1 MATSKN
7 DFLSS
12 IGNLKDEFI
21 LAEVTNEFEKKGR
34 ELRLKCIELL
44 NQRAVT
50 SSGKLEDSISQPI
63 IIVKGSQ
70 ITMQI
75 KMADYYDYT
84 NKGVKGWADSSK
96 APNSPYQFKTKGMN
110 AKGVKSIEA
119 YIKSGAKKVTT
130 FSNYGAYKELEKKFS
145 RKGGKELIDFQVKNA
160 VFGIKKK
167 GIKAKRWFDDAV
179 KDVFGDFQEVMAEAY
194 GNDIIVSLNLK
205 GK

>member
-7 DFLSS
+7 DFLD
-12 IGNLKDEFI
+12 IGSDKSGFI
-21 LAEVTNEFEKKGR
+21 LAEVTNQMEAKGR
-34 ELRLKCIELL
+34 ELRLKCIDLL

-50 SSGKLEDSISQPI
+50 SSGKLEDSISDPI
-63 IIVKGSQ
+63 ITVKGSQ

-84 NKGVKGWADSSK
+84 NKGVKGWKDSSK

-167 GIKAKRWFDDAV
+167 GIRAKRWFDDAV
-179 KDVFGDFQEVMAEAY
+179 KEVFGDFNEVMAEAY
-194 GNDIIVSLNLK
+194 GKDIVVSLNLK

>member
-12 IGNLKDEFI
+12 IGSDEFI
-21 LAEVTNEFEKKGR
+21 LAEVTNELQKKGL
-34 ELRLKCIELL
+34 EFRLKCIELL

-50 SSGKLEDSISQPI
+50 SSGKLEDSISDPI
-63 IIVKGSQ
+63 ITVKGSQ

-119 YIKSGAKKVTT
+119 YIKSGAKKVIT

-179 KDVFGDFQEVMAEAY
+179 KDVFGNFQEVMAEAY
-194 GNDIIVSLNLK
+194 GNDIVVSLNLK

>member
-7 DFLSS
+7 DFLD
-12 IGNLKDEFI
+12 IGSDKSGFI
-21 LAEVTNEFEKKGR
+21 LAEVTNQMEAKGR
-34 ELRLKCIELL
+34 ELRLKCIDLL

-50 SSGKLEDSISQPI
+50 SSGKLEDSISDPI
-63 IIVKGSQ
+63 ITVKGSQ
-70 ITMQI
+70 ITMKI

-84 NKGVKGWADSSK
+84 NKGVKGWSDSSK

-167 GIKAKRWFDDAV
+167 GIRAKRWFDDAV
-179 KDVFGDFQEVMAEAY
+179 KEVFGDFNEVMAEAY
-194 GNDIIVSLNLK
+194 GKDIVVSLNLK

>member
-21 LAEVTNEFEKKGR
+21 LTEVTNKMEAKGR

-50 SSGKLEDSISQPI
+50 SSGKLEDSISDPI
-63 IIVKGSQ
+63 ITVKGSQ

-119 YIKSGAKKVTT
+119 YIKSGAKKVIT

-194 GNDIIVSLNLK
+194 GNDIVVSLNLK

>member
-119 YIKSGAKKVTT
+119 YIRSGQKKITT
-130 FSNYGAYKELEKKFS
+130 FSSAYKELEKKFS
-145 RKGGKELIDFQVKNA
+145 RKGSKELFDFQVKNA

-194 GNDIIVSLNLK
+194 GNDIVVSLNLK

>member
-7 DFLSS
+7 DFLNS

-145 RKGGKELIDFQVKNA
+145 RKGSKELIDFQVKNA

-194 GNDIIVSLNLK
+194 GNDIVVSLNLK